1 MKINLTEKENKIF
14 DILRNV
20 SNYIKDKGKDKPT
33 LRIAG
38 GWVRDKLLGLESND
52 IDVAVDN
59 MMGYDFALIVR
70 EYMLNNNLEVSH
82 MARVAANPE
91 KNKNMETATGKV
103 LGQSIDFVNL
113 RSDKPTI
120 TDNSEPNGYSVQY
133 GTPEVDASRRDITIN
148 ALFYNIQTQEVE
160 DFTKMG
166 IQDLKDKIIRTPL
179 SPYETFNDDPLRTL
193 RVIRFASHFD
203 YTIES
208 TTLKAIKDKE
218 IQEMLSTRTS
228 RSRIGEELNKML
240 NGNDPLKAC
249 EYLYDLNL
257 YKIVF
262 ARPPENTVVTIRS
275 ALSKAQ
281 VKEIQDQIQKKG
293 KSKKE
298 MNTLSTEQNNQK
310 AKEPSQLSSD
320 TNTLISPTEEKIIHL
335 TQTVESVLST
345 KDTKSDIDI
354 TISLKAVRALNKILN
369 NEMYTSF
376 IPKDYCPLNKK
387 YVRFLYLA
395 CLLIPYKKITF
406 LEKRREA
413 VKTAPATVYIIRD
426 ALTFSR
432 EDIDTISK
440 LHALIPDSQNVIKE
454 SYESKD
460 KDREFYGHHLLN
472 AAASPIK
479 EKWPL
484 SLIVSFIDEICN
496 VEIENEKEIQAIH
509 KKYSYFFD
517 NIKKYN
523 LEDIHHFQ
531 PILNGKVACKLLNL
545 KAGPIVGDILKE
557 VISWQLRN
565 PNGTKEECETWLKEE
580 MKEKFDKSPQVKK
593 IKSF

>member
-1 MKINLTEKENKIF
+1 MKINLTENESKIF
-14 DILRNV
+14 DILSNV
-20 SNYIKDKGKDKPT
+20 CEFIKEKKKERPT

-59 MMGYDFALIVR
+59 MMGYDFALLVR

-113 RSDKPTI
+113 RGDTPTVI
-120 TDNSEPNGYSVQY
+120 DSTEPNGYSINY
-133 GTPEVDASRRDITIN
+133 GTPTVDASRRDITIN
-148 ALFYNIQTQEVE
+148 ALFYNIQTKEVE

-166 IQDLKDKIIRTPL
+166 LHDLKEKIIRTPL
-179 SPYETFNDDPLRTL
+179 PPYETFNDDPLRTL
-193 RVIRFASHFD
+193 RVVRFASHFG
-203 YTIES
+203 YTIEKNV
-208 TTLKAIKDKE
+208 LEAIKNEE
-218 IQEMLSTRTS
+218 IQNMLSTRTS

-240 NGNDPLKAC
+240 NGNNPLKAC

-262 ARPPENTVVTIRS
+262 ARPPENAVVTIRS

-281 VKEIQDQIQKKG
+281 VKEIQDQIQKKSKDKKKDMSSKSDDQ
-293 KSKKE
+293 KSKEVKL
-298 MNTLSTEQNNQK
+298 NADS
-310 AKEPSQLSSD
+310 
-320 TNTLISPTEEKIIHL
+320 IVSPTEEKIKHL
-335 TQTVESVLST
+335 TTTVENILST
-345 KDTKSDIDI
+345 EDTKSDINI
-354 TISLKAVRALNKILN
+354 LTGLKAVRALHKIIEN
-369 NEMYTSF
+369 DMYASL
-376 IPKDYCPLNKK
+376 IPKSYYPLNKK
-387 YVRFLYLA
+387 YTRFLYLA
-395 CLLIPYKKITF
+395 SLLLPYKKITF
-406 LEKRREA
+406 LERRREA
-413 VKTAPATVYIIRD
+413 IKSAPATVYIIRD

-440 LHALIPDSQNVIKE
+440 LHAILPETQNIIKQSNGNE
-454 SYESKD
+454 K

-472 AAASPIK
+472 AAAAPIK

-484 SLIVSFIDEICN
+484 SLILSFVDEICN
-496 VEIENEKEIQAIH
+496 LKKDIDNEEEMVKIH
-509 KKYSYFFD
+509 KKYVSFYEA
-517 NIKKYN
+517 IKKYN

-531 PILNGKVACKLLNL
+531 PIINGKVACKLLDL
-545 KAGPIVGDILKE
+545 KAGPIIGEILKA

-565 PNGTKEECETWLKEE
+565 PEGTREECEIWLKED
-580 MKEKFDKSPQVKK
+580 MKDQFSKLPQAKK
-593 IKSF
+593 LKITK